1 MEYFK
6 LNNGIQIPA
15 LGFGV
20 FRMTD
25 LETCEQAVL
34 NALEAG
40 YRYIDTASAYEN
52 EEAVGRA
59 IKKSGIPREEL
70 FICTKLWITDTSY
83 SKAKEA
89 FNRSLDRLGLNY
101 IDLYLIHQPFN
112 DYYGAYQALEELYQ
126 EGKVKAIGVDNFTQE
141 KLAYLIFFKDTVPM
155 VNYVETNVLYQR
167 ESDLKY
173 MQSKSVQMAAWSPFG
188 AGKSNVLHNDV
199 IVDMAK
205 RYNVKPTQIVLRWL
219 FQRGIVSLS
228 KGTSIEHIQQNIDIF
243 NFELNQNDMALI
255 GSLDTGKSVFTSRDT
270 GEAVESFLNAS
281 LEYNV

>member
-6 LNNGIQIPA
+6 LNNGIHIPA

-141 KLAYLIFFKDTVPM
+141 KLADLIFFKDTVPM

>member
-141 KLAYLIFFKDTVPM
+141 KLADLIFFKDTVPM